1 MFLSFSFLFLLFAK
15 ARQGL
20 QLLEILNS
28 KQCLLHM
35 EKKQLDILI
44 TGIKLEINKQ
54 NYKLPFK
61 I

>member
-35 EKKQLDILI
+35 EKKAIRYF
-44 TGIKLEINKQ
+44 
-54 NYKLPFK
+54 NYRNQAGN
-61 I
+61 